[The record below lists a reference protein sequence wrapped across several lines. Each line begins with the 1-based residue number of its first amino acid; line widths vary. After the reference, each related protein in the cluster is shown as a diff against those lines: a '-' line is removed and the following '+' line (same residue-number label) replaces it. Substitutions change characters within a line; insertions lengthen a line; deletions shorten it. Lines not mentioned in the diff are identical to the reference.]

1 MKLQLTRKNIVDK
14 DTLFGKLRITDET
27 GNLIYTANT
36 LENVPRETKIPGLTA
51 IPAGTYKI
59 RWMTYNTPMH
69 LHYKNRYDFNTHGM
83 IHLLDVPN
91 FEQIYIH
98 IGNYLKDTDGCI
110 LVGKGV
116 DIFNKMITQSTRAYQ
131 ELYEIL
137 KEASD
142 RGEEITITITDG
154 VY

>member
-1 MKLQLTRKNIVDK
+1 MNLKLNRKNIVDGEV
-14 DTLFGKLRITDET
+14 LFGKLWITGDT
-27 GNLIYTANT
+27 GLIYTANT
-36 LENVPRETKIPGLTA
+36 LENVPRETKIHGLTA
-51 IPAGTYKI
+51 IPAGIYKI
-59 RWMTYNTPMH
+59 GWMKHNTPMH
-69 LHYKNRYDFNTHGM
+69 LRYKTRYDFNTHGM
-83 IHLLDVPN
+83 IHLLDVPG

-116 DIFNKMITQSTRAYQ
+116 DPFNKMITQSTRAYQ